1 MATSLWKFLDMTAD
15 QEVVAHCIVFQNRPF
30 YYVWTEEGGGGG
42 NAGAAIPRLSRA
54 SIELYCISLKSLV
67 LRAPSLLRRTK
78 KIIFFLLPME
88 FLFELKGRC
97 SRCSFRAGGRRVGAV
112 YSTGRCAHAHE
123 SEPNFN
129 PLASSPR

>member
-30 YYVWTEEGGGGG
+30 DYVWTEEGGGGG

-78 KIIFFLLPME
+78 FFFFILPME
-88 FLFELKGRC
+88 FLFELKGKVF
-97 SRCSFRAGGRRVGAV
+97 SIFIQGGR
-112 YSTGRCAHAHE
+112 
-123 SEPNFN
+123 
-129 PLASSPR
+129 ASSRYSVQYR